1 MIQIMLSSLRMSSI
15 IHVKSNW
22 RKEYKTH
29 THTHT
34 RECSIKGKNQQD
46 LKDLT
51 PSDVQDDRPD
61 GRLGTHIPPWL
72 KYRPMSKINVKED

>member
-1 MIQIMLSSLRMSSI
+1 MIQIMLSSLCISTLI
-15 IHVKSNW
+15 QVKSNSL
-22 RKEYKTH
+22 KENKTN

-34 RECSIKGKNQQD
+34 RECSIKGKKDQQD

-51 PSDVQDDRPD
+51 PSDVQDDRPV

-72 KYRPMSKINVKED
+72 KYRPDVQD